1 MNIKIAKSNYYLV
14 LILIITFFLSCK
26 DNSVNNNGNPINYA
40 FDDDIIVTK
49 FKLNDTIMRI
59 YGIKLSDMKLRYI
72 TNIGFCFSKCYVGKI
87 ILANFSQYCLS
98 PAYIF
103 NLKTGSYSLIPV
115 SNYYPYYYALSPD
128 ASKVLFTTDA
138 GNYLIVLNVD
148 GTGMREISQDIR
160 GTETLAE
167 FSRDGSKIAFIE
179 KNQNYKSV
187 IYTIDTSGNNKNV
200 VLDIEEPDNSDRLS
214 WSPDNKTIVF
224 SNKNSSFK
232 YNICKVNINGTGYTN
247 LTNSNNHQLRPEFS
261 PDGLYIVFEDLGS
274 TGIKDIIVMNPD
286 GSNQVNITNTAS
298 VNEFFSS
305 WSPDGKK
312 ILYSKSLE
320 YGGLNNCYIYDINT
334 KSTIVIDSVL
344 NALWVYS
351 K

>member
-1 MNIKIAKSNYYLV
+1 MIIKIINTNFYLI
-14 LILIITFFLSCK
+14 LFLIITLSFSCE
-26 DNSVNNNGNPINYA
+26 DDVINNNGNPVYT

-49 FKLNDTIMRI
+49 YKLNDTIMRI

-72 TNIGFCFSKCYVGKI
+72 TNIGFCYSKCYEGRI
-87 ILANFSQYCLS
+87 ILANFNQYCLY

-103 NLKTGSYSLIPV
+103 NLKSGSYSLIPIG
-115 SNYYPYYYALSPD
+115 NYYPFYYDISPD
-128 ASKVLFTTDA
+128 ASKILFTTDA
-138 GNYLIVLNVD
+138 GNYLVVVNAD
-148 GTGMREISQDIR
+148 GTGMREFSQDIR
-160 GTETLAE
+160 GTETLVS
-167 FSRDGSKIAFIE
+167 FSRDGNKIAFIE

-200 VLDIEEPDNSDRLS
+200 VLDIEEPNNSDCLS
-214 WSPDNKTIVF
+214 WSLDNRTIVF

-232 YNICKVNINGTGYTN
+232 YNICKVNIDGTGYTN

-261 PDGLYIVFEDLGS
+261 PDGLHIAFEDLGL
-274 TGIKDIIVMNPD
+274 TGIKDIIIMNPD
-286 GSNQVNITNTAS
+286 GSNQVNITNTVS
-298 VNEFFSS
+298 VHENRPC

-312 ILYSKSLE
+312 ILYYKSLE

-334 KSTIVIDSVL
+334 KSTVVIDTVL
-344 NALWVYS
+344 NAVWVYS